1 METFEKIVDGVY
13 RICAGRSNIYLLA
26 GDDLTLVDAG
36 MPGEEK
42 NVIDCID
49 KIGRSLDELGHIL
62 ITHAHMD
69 HMGSLAALKK
79 VSGAKVVASR
89 VEVDYIKGAKK
100 TWTMGREG
108 FAGKFFKG
116 MLFFMETFVFDY
128 EPTDVDIPCQGGE
141 IIESFGGIQVIAS
154 PGHSPGSM
162 SYYLKNKSVLI
173 TGDALSGAPTL
184 RIPPRFGCADY
195 REALQSIKTFAEL
208 DFELCLFGHG
218 KPLTDKASLAV
229 RELAQGI

>member
-1 METFEKIVDGVY
+1 METFEEIVDGVY

-79 VSGAKVVASR
+79 ASGAEVVASCI
-89 VEVDYIKGAKK
+89 EVDYRKGAKK
-100 TWTMGREG
+100 TWTMAREG
-108 FAGKFFKG
+108 FAGKLFKG
-116 MLFFMETFVFDY
+116 ALFFMETFVFDY
-128 EPTDVDIPCQGGE
+128 EPTDVDIPCQGG
-141 IIESFGGIQVIAS
+141 
-154 PGHSPGSM
+154 
-162 SYYLKNKSVLI
+162 
-173 TGDALSGAPTL
+173 GD
-184 RIPPRFGCADY
+184 D
-195 REALQSIKTFAEL
+195 
-208 DFELCLFGHG
+208 
-218 KPLTDKASLAV
+218 
-229 RELAQGI
+229 RELRWHSGDSLTGSFSGQHELLSERQERSHNR